1 MVSNKPLPMQP
12 KNRKFRD
19 FAGKA
24 MLPGVQWCYDGGNAS
39 VQPGHGTPRT
49 LNRNN
54 RFRRKRTEGGQVA
67 MCQIFAGQDPANYQ
81 YITRSV
87 RLGGHAT
94 SIRLEATF
102 WSILDEL
109 AESQGMTTPRF
120 LSTLY
125 DEVLELHGEIANF
138 SSLLRVSCV
147 HYLRGP
153 ENTVRP
159 ALSEL
164 APVAAE

>member
-1 MVSNKPLPMQP
+1 
-12 KNRKFRD
+12 
-19 FAGKA
+19 
-24 MLPGVQWCYDGGNAS
+24 
-39 VQPGHGTPRT
+39 
-49 LNRNN
+49 
-54 RFRRKRTEGGQVA
+54 
-67 MCQIFAGQDPANYQ
+67 MCQIFAGQDPANYR

-125 DEVLELHGEIANF
+125 DEVLELRGEIANF

-147 HYLRGP
+147 LYLRNP
-153 ENTVRP
+153 ENTVRE
-159 ALSEL
+159 AIGEFTT
-164 APVAAE
+164 VAAE

>member
-1 MVSNKPLPMQP
+1 
-12 KNRKFRD
+12 
-19 FAGKA
+19 
-24 MLPGVQWCYDGGNAS
+24 
-39 VQPGHGTPRT
+39 
-49 LNRNN
+49 
-54 RFRRKRTEGGQVA
+54 

-87 RLGGHAT
+87 RLGGYAT

-102 WSILDEL
+102 WRILDEL

-147 HYLRGP
+147 NYLKGP
-153 ENTVRP
+153 ENTVRE
-159 ALSEL
+159 AMREL